1 MVFPGSQLT
10 CRDEAE
16 EMLFTKVP
24 IPIRRDTGDSMHA
37 PEVTITAP
45 SRSNSRRSDII
56 RRSQTLSF
64 HNFPHFRNNLD
75 PEKKYYTNSSDDENV
90 TLRPLPEQVR
100 KNSSDAEVYMDA
112 RDLSPSGDETEASE
126 SSTDF
131 AQAVG
136 SAATNTILGFDI
148 DEEKTKSSPR
158 KPIPHREPSTG
169 HFNPIPLMTT
179 NHVEA
184 SVSALT
190 AMIKAKERNS
200 QEENHLAELY
210 ASFSGKGDLKPLH
223 LKIFRPTNEEPMKPI
238 DVVVRQDAT
247 VAETLGFSLYRYW
260 EEGRKPPL
268 KKEECDANVWTLR
281 IMEDVGVVDD
291 DFPALERIRPISR
304 FQFDMFAL
312 VEATPDQIKQNV
324 IETPTRVLKSP
335 TLTTPTTPSTGVT
348 TPAITPSQPPGGRPG
363 AIRRGSGTGKGVLL
377 RIRLYPYVEEGA
389 QSTML
394 EVTSDNYLSEVLDM
408 ICKKLHLD
416 KQLYVLRLPGTS
428 IMVPPSRRVE
438 SLQGRTE
445 LELIKKSALEAL
457 SVGTSTTPTSTGTSL
472 TTTGHKKKKKL
483 LLRSNLGDQS
493 DLVTNASYQVHPT
506 ISDSL
511 IAEIHRMASSTYFW
525 SA

>member
-1 MVFPGSQLT
+1 VKLI

-37 PEVTITAP
+37 PEVTVTAP
-45 SRSNSRRSDII
+45 SRSNSRRSDTV
-56 RRSQTLSF
+56 RRSQTMPF
-64 HNFPHFRNNLD
+64 HTFSPFRNTLD
-75 PEKKYYTNSSDDENV
+75 PGRQFYTNSSDDDAD

-100 KNSSDAEVYMDA
+100 KSSSDAEVYMDA
-112 RDLSPSGDETEASE
+112 RDLSPSGDDSEASE
-126 SSTDF
+126 SSADF
-131 AQAVG
+131 AEAVG

-148 DEEKTKSSPR
+148 DEKKRSSPQ
-158 KPIPHREPSTG
+158 KPVPHREPSTG
-169 HFNPIPLMTT
+169 HFNPIPLITT
-179 NHVEA
+179 NHVQA
-184 SVSALT
+184 PVSALT
-190 AMIKAKERNS
+190 ALIKAKERNS

-223 LKIFRPTNEEPMKPI
+223 LKIFRPTSEEPMKPI

-247 VAETLGFSLYRYW
+247 VAETIGFSLYRYW

-312 VEATPDQIKQNV
+312 VEATPEQIKQNM

-335 TLTTPTTPSTGVT
+335 SLAAPTTPSIGVS
-348 TPAITPSQPPGGRPG
+348 TPAIVPSQTPGARPG
-363 AIRRGSGTGKGVLL
+363 AGIRRASATGKGVLL

-394 EVTSDNYLSEVLDM
+394 EVTSDNYLSEVLDL

-457 SVGTSTTPTSTGTSL
+457 SVGSSNSTPNSTGTSL
-472 TTTGHKKKKKL
+472 TGTGHHKKKKKL

-493 DLVTNASYQVHPT
+493 DLVTNASYQVYPVT
-506 ISDSL
+506 SFGI
-511 IAEIHRMASSTYFW
+511 
-525 SA
+525 